1 MGRVSSVERFYV
13 ISKTQETRGFVSESA
28 TRIEVSMKLR

>member
-13 ISKTQETRGFVSESA
+13 ISKTQERGFVSNPQPELKF
-28 TRIEVSMKLR
+28 R